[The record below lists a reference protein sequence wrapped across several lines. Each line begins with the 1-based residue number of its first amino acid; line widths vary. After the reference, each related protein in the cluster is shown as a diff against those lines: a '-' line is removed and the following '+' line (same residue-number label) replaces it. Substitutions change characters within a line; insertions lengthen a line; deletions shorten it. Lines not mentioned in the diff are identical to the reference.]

1 MISMSMRRCAVAF
14 ALSLAA
20 GCSAPPVPMPP
31 SPSAPVPSAAPAS
44 WVGTWGT
51 AVQHGGRSFQDHTV
65 RQIVHTSI
73 GGDSARVR
81 FSNEFGSGPLVIGS
95 AYLANRT
102 GGGTVTDSRPVTF
115 GGATSATVPAG
126 QTAVSDEV
134 AFPVPAD
141 GDVAVTVHLPTTAGG
156 TTHGIAVQDTYVA
169 SGDQAAAGTLSGAR
183 TESSWYFLSG
193 LDVRNPDAAGA
204 VVAFGASITDGFGSR
219 FNGNQ
224 RWPDLLADRLRAAG
238 HTVGVLNAG
247 ISGNRLTADDR
258 GESALN
264 RFERDVLSR
273 PGARWVIISD
283 DAINDLGAADPPSA
297 AELIGALRTLVERA
311 HGAGLRVICSTLT
324 PYEGAGY
331 WTARGE
337 SARGEINEFL
347 RGSGSGCDAV
357 LDADR
362 ATHDPSVPTRFRPAY
377 DSGDH
382 LHPGAAGFQAI
393 ADAVPLDV
401 FTR

>member
-1 MISMSMRRCAVAF
+1 M
-14 ALSLAA
+14 
-20 GCSAPPVPMPP
+20 
-31 SPSAPVPSAAPAS
+31 
-44 WVGTWGT
+44 
-51 AVQHGGRSFQDHTV
+51 
-65 RQIVHTSI
+65 HTSI

-95 AYLANRT
+95 AYLANRA
-102 GGGTVTDSRPVTF
+102 GGGTVTGSRPVTF
-115 GGATSATVPAG
+115 GGATSVTVPAG

-156 TTHGIAVQDTYVA
+156 TMHGIAVQDTYVA
-169 SGDQAAAGTLSGAR
+169 SGDQAAAGTLSGAK

-193 LDVRNPDAAGA
+193 LDVRNADAAGA

-219 FNGNQ
+219 LNGNQ

-247 ISGNRLTADDR
+247 ISGNRLTVDDR

-273 PGARWVIISD
+273 PGARWVIILD

-297 AELIGALRTLVERA
+297 AELIGALGKLVERA
-311 HGAGLRVICSTLT
+311 HGAGLRVICATLT

-331 WTARGE
+331 WTAHGE
-337 SARGEINEFL
+337 AARGEINAFL
-347 RGSGSGCDAV
+347 RGPGSGCDAV

-362 ATHDPSVPTRFRPAY
+362 ATHDPSAPTRFRPAY

-382 LHPGAAGFQAI
+382 LHPGAAGLQAI